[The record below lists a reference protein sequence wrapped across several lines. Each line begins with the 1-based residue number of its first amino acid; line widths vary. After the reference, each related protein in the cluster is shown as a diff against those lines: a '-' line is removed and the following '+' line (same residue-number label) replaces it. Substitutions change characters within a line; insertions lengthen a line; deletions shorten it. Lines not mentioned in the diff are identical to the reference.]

1 MIVRKKIAASAAALA
16 LVTGLTACADEEQP
30 EETTAQETAAE
41 ESEEQPSEEV
51 TPEPEEQQEQANEST
66 DTPEGV
72 TVEVTTADGAT
83 VLVPQGVAEAMSQ
96 YAEADWG
103 EPVEVEEVD
112 NGWIVSYD
120 DEHYIA
126 WNENTGGAPT
136 WGEIANNWL
145 TNVRADSSLGF
156 PVAPEE
162 VHPDQE
168 GWVQEFENG
177 RIEWVRGAD
186 GVFTANVIEE

>member
-1 MIVRKKIAASAAALA
+1 MIVRKKIAASVAALA
-16 LVTGLTACADEEQP
+16 LVTGVTACADEEEQP
-30 EETTAQETAAE
+30 AEETTAQETTE
-41 ESEEQPSEEV
+41 EENAEEV
-51 TPEPEEQQEQANEST
+51 TPEPEEQQEQANESG
-66 DTPEGV
+66 DTAEGV

-83 VLVPQGVAEAMSQ
+83 VLVPQGLADAMGQ
-96 YAEADWG
+96 YAEPDWG
-103 EPVEVEEVD
+103 EPVEVEETE

-120 DEHYIA
+120 EERYVA